1 MTPDVRRPGDPSE
14 PTNRELLDRIVRIEH
29 TIDKVF
35 AEHRQDHALI
45 DSSIG
50 ELQRGGILREER
62 ISAISRAM
70 PELGEL
76 HDFRVQVQMLAKTA
90 QWIFGGSLLAAIA
103 AIASLILSLSHFM
116 SNVQ

>member
-1 MTPDVRRPGDPSE
+1 
-14 PTNRELLDRIVRIEH
+14 LDRIVRIEH
-29 TIDKVF
+29 TLDKVF

-50 ELQRGGILREER
+50 ELQRGAILREER
-62 ISAISRAM
+62 ISRISQAM
-70 PELGEL
+70 PEIAEL

-103 AIASLILSLSHFM
+103 AIASLILSLSHLM
-116 SNVQ
+116 ADMP

>member
-1 MTPDVRRPGDPSE
+1 MTPDVRRSGDPSE

-29 TIDKVF
+29 TLDKVF
-35 AEHRQDHALI
+35 AEHHQDHSLI

-50 ELQRGGILREER
+50 ELQRGGMLREER
-62 ISAISRAM
+62 ISRISQAM
-70 PELGEL
+70 PELAEL

-90 QWIFGGSLLAAIA
+90 QWVFGGSLLAAIA

-116 SNVQ
+116 AAV